1 MKEVYKLYYKNLWI
15 ICICFVFCLFILT
28 ASKNN
33 INKITENYDYDSVQS
48 IEGTISAIKI
58 EREQFYIVIQ
68 CSDGKE
74 IGIFSGNEL
83 TNSIGETIP
92 VYTDGEYY
100 GLSEDSVLEKSSH
113 VRIWYI
119 INLASAFGIVICL
132 AFFVLETISVLILKA
147 DNAKR
152 ANCS

>member
-1 MKEVYKLYYKNLWI
+1 M
-15 ICICFVFCLFILT
+15 
-28 ASKNN
+28 
-33 INKITENYDYDSVQS
+33 

-113 VRIWYI
+113 VRIWYV
-119 INLASAFGIVICL
+119 INLASVFGIVICL